1 MTLLTDATCPPRIRL
16 ASLALLFVAGLTTPC
31 AHADVLTDACPT
43 NPELEQQSTQ
53 ILVDDANRY
62 ADIEQRLKAICRYK
76 IATLRLPDNITLK
89 NNLGVLTFN
98 YAMTLTDEGNF
109 TDARQWLLASK
120 QLTPGNHKADEAIAI
135 TYVQEALLRQRSDTN
150 PDWPTYDRLLRQAI
164 SIQPQTLVYQQHLA
178 RMLTNWGG
186 QLAKQGQFDEASLKL
201 NEAMQLDPE
210 HPAIQ
215 RSLADV
221 NLQQAKQLPVGSEQ
235 QKQRLDRATQLDP
248 TLADTAKRI
257 AKGEAILSQPNT
269 ALLDTQPDT
278 AVQLSIG
285 EKIEGME
292 DFLGIATAKTAQE
305 PLPDRLDTIEE
316 QLYGKA
322 KKGGLI
328 ERTET
333 AYHSLVG
340 SGQSLENSPTELT
353 VKVETI
359 EGTYLYPILKN
370 TSGRIIRWAKFPLA
384 LHIQTPKGTDDFW
397 QQTPLTKQQTLK
409 AIQDGINQWVW
420 ATNQFVSVVWVD
432 DPATADVAIELS
444 EKPYSDRFTNPETSL
459 VLPEYTLPK
468 ASKLAKALGLASMF
482 APGYYGIAPKVGAAA
497 LRYNE
502 AKKIERVREE
512 STMTLAPNV
521 MTTPAQL
528 ANAAAYEFGHVL
540 GLKCASPVAEDV
552 LHPSTPAETELIKT
566 ISEQDKATLK
576 ALYERPAS
584 IILNLQ

>member
-1 MTLLTDATCPPRIRL
+1 MTLLTDATCPPRIL
-16 ASLALLFVAGLTTPC
+16 IASLALLFVAGLTTSC
-31 AHADVLTDACPT
+31 AHADVLTDACPA

-120 QLTPGNHKADEAIAI
+120 QLTPGNNKADEAIAI

-150 PDWPTYDRLLRQAI
+150 PDWLTYDRLLRQAI
-164 SIQPQTLVYQQHLA
+164 SIQPESPVYQQHLA

-186 QLAKQGQFDEASLKL
+186 QLAKQGQFDQAALKL
-201 NEAMQLDPE
+201 NEAMQLNPE

-221 NLQQAKQLPVGSEQ
+221 NLQQAKQLPIGSEQ

-278 AVQLSIG
+278 AAQLSIG

-292 DFLGIATAKTAQE
+292 DFLGIATAETAQQ

-370 TSGRIIRWAKFPLA
+370 TSGRVIRWAKFPLA
-384 LHIQTPKGTDDFW
+384 LHIQSPEDTDDFW
-397 QQTPLTKQQTLK
+397 QQIPLSKPQTLK

-420 ATNQFVSVVWVD
+420 ATHQFVSVVWVD

-444 EKPYSDRFTNPETSL
+444 EKPYTDRFTNPETSL

-540 GLKCASPVAEDV
+540 GLKGASPVSEDI
-552 LHPSTPAETELIKT
+552 LHPSTPAETELIKA